1 MFGSLTGLKNQQGTD
16 WGEKLLNNVAS
27 TTIRHLFTA
36 SESVEVQVRCFPSS
50 KLLQGSIDSFKM
62 SGTGLVIRRDFRV
75 EEMSFETDA
84 VSIDFSS
91 VLGGQLRL
99 KQPTQAIAQVVLTQA
114 DLNRSFEAELVK
126 KKLEN
131 LSIPALDEIFE
142 GETVSFTQIKVQ
154 LLENNRVRIDSEV
167 VTGKG
172 KTVPVSLTSTISVER
187 RRRISFTEQQFE
199 AEAIPES
206 FRDISQTLT
215 EALGEILNNMVDLD
229 KFDLDG
235 VTLRINR
242 LETQGETLVFSGY
255 AQIEDIPKNAKSGN

>member
-1 MFGSLTGLKNQQGTD
+1 MFGSLTGLNNQQGTD

-36 SESVEVQVRCFPSS
+36 SEAVEVQVRCFPSS

-91 VLGGQLRL
+91 VLSGQLRL
-99 KQPTQAIAQVVLTQA
+99 KQPTQAIAQVILTQA

-126 KKLEN
+126 KRLEN
-131 LSIPALDEIFE
+131 LSIPALDGILDEESI
-142 GETVSFTQIKVQ
+142 SFTQVKVE
-154 LLENNRVRIDSEV
+154 LLEHNRVMIDSEV
-167 VTGKG
+167 VTGNG
-172 KTVPVSLTSTISVER
+172 KIIPVSLTSTVTVER

-199 AEAIPES
+199 AERIPES
-206 FRDISQTLT
+206 LRDISQKLT
-215 EALGEILNNMVDLD
+215 QSLGDILNNMVDLD

-235 VTLRINR
+235 VTMRINR
-242 LETQGETLVFSGY
+242 LETQGQTLVFSGY
-255 AQIEDIPKNAKSGN
+255 AQIEDIPKNAR